1 MEWQQLVGFYHVAH
15 LGSFTKAAEATL
27 RTQSALSQQIK
38 ALEEEFSCRLLE
50 RIGKRRL
57 QLTVAGEK
65 LLAFTQIVLDNY
77 ETLQEELAEIK
88 QLPHGRLQLAAPFTT
103 LFHLLPDILQEYRR
117 QFPQVQL
124 TILDRPQE
132 SVLQLVK
139 TGAIDF
145 GFVRESV
152 VPGDLQARRWQQVRT
167 VLMTPPDHPLA
178 RAGNVSLEEI
188 ALYPL
193 IVPPSG
199 LKFSGRRALEE
210 LFAKQGVSY
219 RLAMESANVELSYR
233 YVELGLGLA
242 FATLAGDLS
251 LWRHRR
257 LAFIPLDEYFPP
269 DYLAVVMRPG
279 KTLSSYK
286 AAFVDLLFET
296 SIS

>member
-15 LGSFTKAAEATL
+15 LGSFTRAAAATL

-38 ALEEEFSCRLLE
+38 ALEEEFSCQLLE

-77 ETLQEELAEIK
+77 ETLQEELAAIN

-178 RAGNVSLEEI
+178 RAGKPSLEEI
-188 ALYPL
+188 AAYPL
-193 IVPPSG
+193 IVPPAG

-210 LFAKQGVSY
+210 LFAKLGVSY

-233 YVELGLGLA
+233 YVELGLGLS
-242 FATLAGDLS
+242 FATLAGDPA

-286 AAFVDLLFET
+286 AAFVDLLK
-296 SIS
+296 I